1 MKIQFTLRPVHYWI
15 GLLTTLLVAGSVY
28 FFSEGFRFEDEDE
41 DEESEEKIVLQSMDL
56 WTSMRAYPN
65 AQIEH
70 HFTLPVLLFRALGYG
85 KLAQYTEGLPQV
97 SAAMQRGGMDSL
109 FQSMA

>member
-1 MKIQFTLRPVHYWI
+1 MAGIQ
-15 GLLTTLLVAGSVY
+15 A
-28 FFSEGFRFEDEDE
+28 RFDEVQPLMTMI
-41 DEESEEKIVLQSMDL
+41 ESHASYVQGVLSRL
-56 WTSMRAYPN
+56 YYPN